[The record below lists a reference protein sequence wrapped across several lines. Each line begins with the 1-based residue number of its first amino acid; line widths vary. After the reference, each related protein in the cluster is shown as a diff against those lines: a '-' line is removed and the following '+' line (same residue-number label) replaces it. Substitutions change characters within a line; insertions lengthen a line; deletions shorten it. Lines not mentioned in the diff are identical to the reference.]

1 MKRYTVTLIISGVG
15 MALAALIGVQIYWA
29 YSAYRLTENDFDS
42 KVKEAMMTTSN
53 ELNDQ
58 VACFELFSK
67 VKINAHEGFYMVK
80 QKWDQDK
87 FLVGDSI
94 QPDTIPMFYANA
106 NQNLPFE
113 WPNLM
118 FGSPVNVN
126 MVLTFN
132 YLTDDQT
139 EISHSANNLEKV
151 TVQNYRDA
159 FSGDIPIEKRFS
171 PLITD
176 SLLEKNLNSVS
187 VFDEFSFGFVRSD
200 LNKLEYTKELKDS
213 TALLKSALRVPLT
226 NSVYF
231 SQPYELSVVF
241 DNYSQMILAG
251 ISKLLLVS
259 VCVIFILLVSF
270 YLFARIILKQRRLSV
285 MKNDFVNNM
294 THEFKTPL
302 TNISLALENLTSSNS
317 AVGIREDKILK
328 IIGHETERLRE
339 NVDRILQIAKF
350 EREKLHLSLENI
362 DVHQLIQK
370 AVSAIEIAVNGNCT
384 VIRCNLQALDPVIL
398 ADETLLF
405 NAIYNVIDNGI
416 NYNSCNPDIL
426 ISTATVQAGVVIRIK
441 DNGIGIATQH
451 QKKIFENFYR
461 VPRGNL
467 HDVKGYGLGLSYVK
481 IIVDAH
487 RGKIG
492 VNSQLGQGSEFEIY
506 IPAA

>member
-1 MKRYTVTLIISGVG
+1 MKKYTVTLIISGVG
-15 MALAALIGVQIYWA
+15 VALAALIGVQIYWA
-29 YSAYRLTENDFDS
+29 YSAYLLTEKEFDT
-42 KVKEAMMTTSN
+42 KVKEAMILTTN
-53 ELNDQ
+53 ELNKQ
-58 VACFELFSK
+58 MACFELFSK

-80 QKWDQDK
+80 QKWDNDK
-87 FLVGDSI
+87 FLGGDSI

-106 NQNLPFE
+106 NENLPFE

-132 YLTDDQT
+132 YLTDDHS
-139 EISHSANNLEKV
+139 EISHSANDLEKI

-159 FSGDIPIEKRFS
+159 FSENIPIEKRF
-171 PLITD
+171 PPAITD
-176 SLLEKNLNSVS
+176 SLLKKNLNSLS
-187 VFDEFSFGFVRSD
+187 IFDKFYFGFVRSD
-200 LNKLEYTKELKDS
+200 MNRLEYTKEFKDS
-213 TALLKSALRVPLT
+213 SALLQSSLKVPLT

-241 DNYSQMILAG
+241 DNYAQMILAG
-251 ISKLLLVS
+251 IRKLLVVS
-259 VCVIFILLVSF
+259 VFVISILLISF
-270 YLFARIILKQRRLSV
+270 YLFARIILKQRKLSV
-285 MKNDFVNNM
+285 MKNDFINNM

-302 TNISLALENLTSSNS
+302 TNISLALENLASNTSS
-317 AVGIREDKILK
+317 VGMREEKVLK

-339 NVDRILQIAKF
+339 NVDRILQVARF
-350 EREKLHLSLENI
+350 EKEKLHLSLEKI
-362 DVHQLIQK
+362 DVHQLIHK
-370 AVSAIEIAVNGNCT
+370 AVSAMETAVNGNGT
-384 VIRCNLQALDPVIL
+384 VITCNLQATNPVIV

-405 NAIYNVIDNGI
+405 NAIYNVIDNAV
-416 NYNSCNPDIL
+416 NYNSCNPEIS
-426 ISTATVQAGVVIRIK
+426 ISTASVHEGVVIRIK
-441 DNGIGIATQH
+441 DNGIGISAQH

-481 IIVDAH
+481 IVVEAH

-492 VNSQLGQGSEFEIY
+492 VSSQLGVGSEFEIL